1 MARRDLKEKKESQ
14 DPQVKGGREEILV
27 LLEQRERKGP
37 RVVMEVLECLVFP
50 ASKAHKDRRERREIE
65 VTRDL
70 METRAYQ
77 ERQAIQDLMVCLEN
91 QGQRDHRDQ
100 SELR

>member
-1 MARRDLKEKKESQ
+1 
-14 DPQVKGGREEILV
+14 
-27 LLEQRERKGP
+27 
-37 RVVMEVLECLVFP
+37 MEFLECLVFL
-50 ASKAHKDRRERREIE
+50 ASKAREDRRERREIK

-91 QGQRDHRDQ
+91 LGQRDHLD
-100 SELR
+100 